1 MASEPDYMID
11 TNVLLHL
18 FRIDDPLHQLIKS
31 TLSDLNGQGTGLYFS
46 LQNIAEF
53 WNVCTRPVERN
64 GFGLSIPETNRC
76 VQQIER
82 TMTFLPDTDQV
93 YSTWR
98 QLVLANGVGGVQVRD
113 TRLAAI
119 MRAYGVTRILTMNQQ
134 DFLRYPGIEAVHPS
148 QVQPSPR

>member
-1 MASEPDYMID
+1 MASAPGYLVD
-11 TNVLLHL
+11 TNVLLRL
-18 FRIDDPLHQLIKS
+18 FRKVYSLLQLIKS
-31 TLSDLNGQGTGLYFS
+31 TLSGLNGQGSGLYFS

-53 WNVCTRPVERN
+53 WNVCTRPTDRN
-64 GFGLSIPETNRC
+64 GFGLTVAETIPC
-76 VQQIER
+76 VEQLER
-82 TMTFLPDTDQV
+82 TMTFLPDNQQV